1 MALPFFNTMIHLIP
15 NSGSNIFCVSPHQ
28 QRKYLPMPG
37 YSGQAS
43 EFTNYVVVFKELAT
57 GAEYVVKPVMTYDNE
72 RETKFTVVTSVE
84 SPLGGAVLIE
94 NSGLYT
100 YTIWAMKNAET
111 LDLTVATTLGP
122 VETGTARFAA
132 EDAWTTPTISI
143 PDNVVYYE

>member
-1 MALPFFNTMIHLIP
+1 MIHLTP
-15 NSGSNIFCVSPHQ
+15 NSGSNNFCVSPHQ

-37 YSGQAS
+37 YSGQANQ
-43 EFTNYVVVFKELAT
+43 FTNYVVVFKELAT
-57 GAEYVVKPVMTYDNE
+57 GAEYVVKPLMTYDNE
-72 RETKFTVVTSVE
+72 RETKMTVITSVD
-84 SPLGGAVLIE
+84 SLLSGAVLIK

-111 LDLTVATTLGP
+111 VDLTVATTLGP

-132 EDAWTTPTISI
+132 EAAWTTPTISI

>member
-1 MALPFFNTMIHLIP
+1 MIHLTP
-15 NSGSNIFCVSPHQ
+15 NAAAQIFSVSPYQ

-43 EFTNYVVVFKELAT
+43 TFTNYVVVFKELAT
-57 GAEYVVKPVMTYDNE
+57 GEEFAVKPFVMTDNE
-72 RETKFTVVTSVE
+72 RETKMTIATSLD
-84 SPLGGAVLIE
+84 SPLDAAVIIK

-111 LDLTVATTLGP
+111 VNLTVATTLGP
-122 VETGTARFAA
+122 VETGPARFAA
-132 EDAWTTPTISI
+132 EAAWTTPDISI